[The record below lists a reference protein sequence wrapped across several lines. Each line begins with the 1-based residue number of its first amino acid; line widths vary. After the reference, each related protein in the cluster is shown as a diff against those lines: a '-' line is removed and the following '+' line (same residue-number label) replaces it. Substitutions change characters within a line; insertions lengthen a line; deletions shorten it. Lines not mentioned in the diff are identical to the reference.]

1 MADKD
6 LDKELEDLKKVSEEY
21 RRIIEQYIEA
31 NKAALGGEK
40 KAKEAALAFIKAYD
54 DSVKKVKKSSD
65 TLSGEMDAL
74 SKAYDDGLKTTEE
87 LNEELES
94 LRRQV
99 NKTTDQSKKDQ
110 LMAKKA
116 VLEEIS
122 LRNQSRESLKDSFG
136 QLAGVM
142 SVGVA
147 SAFKNIAVQALSS
160 GDGISTAGAAMSA
173 GVDLANKTVQ
183 VGANSMKDVGGMM
196 SQMGGKAK
204 YAGVG
209 LSLLGSAVGMAADGL
224 SELAKA
230 GIQFMIKETQKS
242 IETFRTMSQSGAMF
256 ADGAVGM
263 RMAATDAGMTLQDFS
278 KVTSQNKEIFAKM
291 GMGVTGGTQRL
302 SGAMKAGGTAMQEQ
316 LFALGYSM
324 EDQGNLVAQT
334 MAAMSDPTGKL
345 KASDEEVAARTKKY
359 AQDLALISALTGE
372 DIKAKQEKI
381 KSENLELAVQQKL
394 AKMDPKQRAEFEAMQ
409 ATMNDQ
415 QRRQLKEN
423 MVFGTVIS
431 ADLAIMEATSSNF
444 KEQGKA
450 FADSVKDGT
459 ASAEKG
465 MQIGAQYN
473 QKIAKDA
480 LAQESLAG
488 AATAGMG
495 GAAADAVKGFSN
507 QVANANKYTE
517 EGIAE
522 TKRVLEERKKQAS
535 TDEMVGVQK
544 AANKFELQLQ
554 KLADENL
561 KGFASALE
569 TTMTTIT
576 KSVNAAA
583 KALTGVDTP
592 SPFMA
597 GLMAVGT
604 ALLEFVP
611 ALLAAMKF
619 FGKGDGGGG
628 GVDLPDGKG
637 KPKGPGGAKKGVL
650 GKTADFVKG
659 IGSKAL
665 GLLPGAGTAA
675 EAASVGTTAASGTAA
690 TASSVL
696 GKGAGMALKAAKFL
710 GPAAMVASA
719 GYDAF
724 QGYQNA
730 GENFNLKP
738 GQQATAGQKASSAA
752 GGALSGLTF
761 GLLDAKT
768 ASQGVHSAGTAVSDF
783 FGKAAGGAGSLIK
796 GGMGLAGGAADFLS
810 SKISGM
816 GTGYTASSGGLPKE
830 FVEMQK
836 ASQEK
841 LNSSIAQL
849 GSQMKD
855 SNKYGPEMVEVLRA
869 QIAKQD
875 ELLTVMQENLDINQR
890 LLTQAQG

>member
-6 LDKELEDLKKVSEEY
+6 LEQELDEFKKVSEEY

-31 NKAALGGEK
+31 NKTALGGEK
-40 KAKEAALAFIKAYD
+40 KAKESALAFVKAYD
-54 DSVKKVKKSSD
+54 DSVKKVKKSAES
-65 TLSGEMDAL
+65 LSGEMDAL
-74 SKAYDDGLKTTEE
+74 TKAYDDGLKTTEE
-87 LNEELES
+87 LSEELES

-116 VLEEIS
+116 VLEEIN

-147 SAFKNIAVQALSS
+147 SAFKNIAVTALSS
-160 GDGISTAGAAMSA
+160 GDGIATAGAAMTA
-173 GVDLANKTVQ
+173 GIDLANKTVQ

-196 SQMGGKAK
+196 SQMGGRAK
-204 YAGVG
+204 IAGVG
-209 LSLLGSAVGMAADGL
+209 LTVLGSVVGGVADGM

-242 IETFRTMSQSGAMF
+242 IETFRTMSQSGALF

-263 RMAATDAGMTLQDFS
+263 RLAAKDAGMTLQDFS
-278 KVTSQNKEIFAKM
+278 KVTAQNKELFAKM
-291 GMGVTGGTQRL
+291 GMGVTGGTQRMA
-302 SGAMKAGGTAMQEQ
+302 GAMKAGGETMQKE

-324 EDQGNLVAQT
+324 EDQGNLIAQT
-334 MAAMSDPTGKL
+334 MSAMADPSGRL
-345 KASDEEVAARTKKY
+345 KASNEQVAERAKKY
-359 AQDLALISALTGE
+359 AADLALISSLTGE

-381 KSENLELAVQQKL
+381 KQENLELAVQQKL
-394 AKMDPKQRAEFEAMQ
+394 AKMTPEDRAKFKAMQ
-409 ATMNDQ
+409 ESMTDV
-415 QRRQLKEN
+415 QRRQLKER
-423 MVFGTVIS
+423 MVYGSTVS
-431 ADLAIMEATSSNF
+431 ADLAIMEATSSAF
-444 KEQGKA
+444 KQSGDA
-450 FADSVKDGT
+450 FASSVNDGT
-459 ASAEKG
+459 MSARKGLEIRAEYDQKAADQFGEQVAIGQAAMLDASGAAGQSAKGMSQVIAEGGKVTREGIDAAEK
-465 MQIGAQYN
+465 
-473 QKIAKDA
+473 A
-480 LAQESLAG
+480 L
-488 AATAGMG
+488 
-495 GAAADAVKGFSN
+495 K
-507 QVANANKYTE
+507 
-517 EGIAE
+517 
-522 TKRVLEERKKQAS
+522 ERQKQAP
-535 TDEMVGVQK
+535 TDPMVGVQK
-544 AANKFELQLQ
+544 AANDFAKELEDLGTKNLGKF
-554 KLADENL
+554 ADTL
-561 KGFASALE
+561 K

-576 KSVNAAA
+576 DSVTAAN
-583 KALTGVDTP
+583 KALTGVSAP

-597 GLMAVGT
+597 TLMTLGT
-604 ALLEFVP
+604 TLLEFVP
-611 ALLAAMKF
+611 ALLMAMKF

-628 GVDLPDGKG
+628 LDMPDADGKG
-637 KPKGPGGAKKGVL
+637 KPKGKGPGGAKKGVL
-650 GKTADFVKG
+650 GKSADFVKG

-665 GLLPGAGTAA
+665 GLLPGAGT
-675 EAASVGTTAASGTAA
+675 VGTTAATGTAA

-730 GENFNLKP
+730 GENFDLKP
-738 GQQATAGQKASSAA
+738 GQKATAGQKASSAA
-752 GGALSGLTF
+752 GSALSGLTF

-783 FGKAAGGAGSLIK
+783 FGKAASGAGSLIK

-810 SKISGM
+810 SKVSGM

-841 LNSSIAQL
+841 LNTSIAQL
-849 GSQMKD
+849 GTQMKD

-875 ELLTVMQENLDINQR
+875 EVIAVMKESLDINQR

>member
-6 LDKELEDLKKVSEEY
+6 LEQELDEFKKVSEEY
-21 RRIIEQYIEA
+21 RRIIEQYIDA
-31 NKAALGGEK
+31 NKTALGGEK
-40 KAKEAALAFIKAYD
+40 KAKEAALAFVKAYD
-54 DSVKKVKKSSD
+54 DSNKRVKKSAE

-94 LRRQV
+94 LRNQV

-110 LMAKKA
+110 LLAKKA

-136 QLAGVM
+136 QLTGVM
-142 SVGVA
+142 TVGVA

-160 GDGISTAGAAMSA
+160 GDGIATAGAAMTA
-173 GVDLANKTVQ
+173 GIDIANKTVQ

-204 YAGVG
+204 LAGVG
-209 LSLLGSAVGMAADGL
+209 LTVLGSVVGGVADGL

-242 IETFRTMSQSGAMF
+242 IETFRSMSQSGAMF

-263 RMAATDAGMTLQDFS
+263 RLAAKDAGMTLQDFS
-278 KVTSQNKEIFAKM
+278 KVTAQNKELFAKM
-291 GMGVTGGTQRL
+291 GMGVTGGTQRMA
-302 SGAMKAGGTAMQEQ
+302 GAMKAGGEQMQNQ

-324 EDQGNLVAQT
+324 EDQGNLVAET
-334 MAAMSDPTGKL
+334 MSAMSDPTGKL
-345 KASDEEVAARTKKY
+345 KASNEEVAARTKKY
-359 AQDLALISALTGE
+359 AQDLAMISALTGE
-372 DIKAKQEKI
+372 DMKAKQEKI
-381 KSENLELAVQQKL
+381 KAENLELAVAQKL
-394 AKMDPKQRAEFEAMQ
+394 AKMDPKQKAEFEAMQ
-409 ATMNDQ
+409 KTMNDT

-431 ADLAIMEATSSNF
+431 ADLAIMEATSSGF
-444 KEQGKA
+444 AAQGKE
-450 FADSVKDGT
+450 FYQSFKDGT

-465 MQIGAQYN
+465 MQIRSKYDSE
-473 QKIAKDA
+473 IAKDA
-480 LAQESLAG
+480 LGNEALAAAGLAG
-488 AATAGMG
+488 VG
-495 GAAADAVKGFSN
+495 GAAGEAVKAFGTL
-507 QVANANKYTE
+507 VAEGNKFTE

-522 TKRVLEERKKQAS
+522 TKRILEERKSQAA
-535 TDEMVGVQK
+535 TDPMVGVQK
-544 AANKFELQLQ
+544 AAN
-554 KLADENL
+554 D
-561 KGFASALE
+561 FATALE
-569 TTMTTIT
+569 TLASENIGGFAASLKTTMASIT
-576 KSVNAAA
+576 SAVADAN
-583 KALTGVDTP
+583 KALKGTEMP
-592 SPFMA
+592 SPWIA
-597 GLMAVGT
+597 GLMTLGT
-604 ALLEFVP
+604 TLLQFLP
-611 ALLAAMKF
+611 ALIMAMK
-619 FGKGDGGGG
+619 GGGG
-628 GVDLPDGKG
+628 GGPELPDVDGKG
-637 KPKGPGGAKKGVL
+637 KPKGPGGPKKGVL
-650 GKTADFVKG
+650 GKTVDFAKG
-659 IGSKAL
+659 IGSKVL
-665 GLLPGAGTAA
+665 GVLPGMGTAA
-675 EAASVGTTAASGTAA
+675 EAASVGTTAASSTAA
-690 TASSVL
+690 TATSVL

-761 GLLDAKT
+761 GLLDPKT

-783 FGKAAGGAGSLIK
+783 FGKAASGAGSLIK

-810 SKISGM
+810 SKVSGM
-816 GTGYTASSGGLPKE
+816 STGYTPSGGGLPKE

-841 LNSSIAQL
+841 LNASIAQL

-855 SNKYGPEMVEVLRA
+855 SNKYSPEMVEVLRS

-875 ELLTVMQENLDINQR
+875 EILAVMKENLDINQR

>member
-6 LDKELEDLKKVSEEY
+6 LEQELDEFKKVSEEY

-31 NKAALGGEK
+31 NKTALGGEK
-40 KAKEAALAFIKAYD
+40 KAKESALAFVKAYD
-54 DSVKKVKKSSD
+54 DSVKKVKKSAES
-65 TLSGEMDAL
+65 LSGEMDAL
-74 SKAYDDGLKTTEE
+74 TKAYDDGLKTTEE
-87 LNEELES
+87 LSEELES

-116 VLEEIS
+116 VLEEIN

-147 SAFKNIAVQALSS
+147 SAFKNIAVTALSS
-160 GDGISTAGAAMSA
+160 GDGIATAGAAMSA

-256 ADGAVGM
+256 ADGAMGM

-291 GMGVTGGTQRL
+291 GGGVSGGIQRM
-302 SGAMKAGGTAMQEQ
+302 SGAMKAGGESMQNE

-324 EDQGNLVAQT
+324 EDQGNLIAQT
-334 MAAMSDPTGKL
+334 MSAMADPSGRL
-345 KASDEEVAARTKKY
+345 KASNEEVAARAKKY
-359 AQDLALISALTGE
+359 AADLALISSLTGE

-381 KSENLELAVQQKL
+381 KQENLELAIQQKL
-394 AKMDPKQRAEFEAMQ
+394 AKMTPEDRAKFKAMQ
-409 ATMNDQ
+409 ESMTDV
-415 QRRQLKEN
+415 QRRQLKER
-423 MVFGTVIS
+423 MVYGTTVS
-431 ADLAIMEATSSNF
+431 ADLAIMEATSSAF
-444 KEQGKA
+444 KQSGDA
-450 FADSVKDGT
+450 FAGSVQDGT
-459 ASAEKG
+459 MSARKGLEIRAQYDQKAADQFGEQSELAMGAMHDASSAAGQAAKG
-465 MQIGAQYN
+465 MSQAM
-473 QKIAKDA
+473 A
-480 LAQESLAG
+480 E
-488 AATAGMG
+488 G
-495 GAAADAVKGFSN
+495 GKVTK
-507 QVANANKYTE
+507 
-517 EGIAE
+517 EGIDAAE
-522 TKRVLEERKKQAS
+522 EALKGRKDQAS
-535 TDEMVGVQK
+535 TDPMVGVQK
-544 AANKFELQLQ
+544 AANKFELGLQ
-554 KLADENL
+554 KLADDNL
-561 KGFASALE
+561 TGFAGALDK
-569 TTMTTIT
+569 TMTTIT
-576 KSVNAAA
+576 KSVDDAA
-583 KALTGVDTP
+583 KALKGTEMP
-592 SPFMA
+592 SPWIA
-597 GLMAVGT
+597 GLMTLGT
-604 ALLEFVP
+604 TLLEFVP

-628 GVDLPDGKG
+628 LDMPDADGKG
-637 KPKGPGGAKKGVL
+637 KPKGKGPGGAKKGVL

-665 GLLPGAGTAA
+665 GLLPGAGT
-675 EAASVGTTAASGTAA
+675 VGTTAATSTAA

-752 GGALSGLTF
+752 GSALSGLTF

-783 FGKAAGGAGSLIK
+783 FGKAASGAGSLIK

-810 SKISGM
+810 SKVSGM

-836 ASQEK
+836 ASQDK

-849 GSQMKD
+849 GTQMKD

-875 ELLTVMQENLDINQR
+875 EVIAVMKESLDINQR

>member
-21 RRIIEQYIEA
+21 RRMIEQYIEA
-31 NKAALGGEK
+31 NKALLGGEK
-40 KAKEAALAFIKAYD
+40 KAKEGALAFVKAYD
-54 DSVKKVKKSSD
+54 DSTKKVKKSAE

-74 SKAYDDGLKTTEE
+74 TKAYDDGLKTTEE

-147 SAFKNIAVQALSS
+147 SAFKNIAVTALSS
-160 GDGISTAGAAMSA
+160 GDGIATAGAAMSA

-204 YAGVG
+204 IAGVG
-209 LSLLGSAVGMAADGL
+209 LTVLGSVVGGVADGL
-224 SELAKA
+224 SDLAKA

-263 RMAATDAGMTLQDFS
+263 RLAATDAGMTLKDFS
-278 KVTSQNKEIFAKM
+278 KVTTQNKEIFAKM
-291 GMGVTGGTQRL
+291 GMGVSGGTQRL
-302 SGAMKAGGTAMQEQ
+302 AGAMKAGGEQMQNE

-324 EDQGNLVAQT
+324 EDQGNLMAQT

-345 KASDEEVAARTKKY
+345 KASNEEVAQRAKKY
-359 AQDLALISALTGE
+359 AQDLAMLSALTGE
-372 DIKAKQEKI
+372 DMKAKQEKI
-381 KSENLELAVQQKL
+381 KAENLELAVAQKL
-394 AKMDPKQRAEFEAMQ
+394 AKMDPKQKAEFEAMQ
-409 ATMNDQ
+409 QTLNET
-415 QRRQLKEN
+415 QRRQLKER
-423 MVFGTVIS
+423 MVYGTVIS
-431 ADLAIMEATSSNF
+431 ADLAVMEATSSNL
-444 KEQGKA
+444 KQQGDEVYQA
-450 FADSVKDGT
+450 YKDGT

-465 MQIGAQYN
+465 MQLRSKYDE
-473 QKIAKDA
+473 KIAKDA
-480 LAQESLAG
+480 LGNESLA
-488 AATAGMG
+488 AAGMAGVG
-495 GAAADAVKGFSN
+495 GPAGEAVKAFGTLVSEG
-507 QVANANKYTE
+507 NKFTE
-517 EGIAE
+517 EGIKE
-522 TKRVLEERKKQAS
+522 TKRILEERKSQAS
-535 TDEMVGVQK
+535 TDPMVGVQK
-544 AANKFELQLQ
+544 AANNFEKQLET
-554 KLADENL
+554 LASENL
-561 KGFASALE
+561 KGFGNALK
-569 TTMTTIT
+569 TTMNLIT
-576 KSVNAAA
+576 DSVTAAN
-583 KALTGVDTP
+583 KALKGTEMP
-592 SPFMA
+592 SPWIA
-597 GLMAVGT
+597 GLMTLGT
-604 ALLEFVP
+604 TLLQFLP
-611 ALLAAMKF
+611 ALLMAMK
-619 FGKGDGGGG
+619 GGGG
-628 GVDLPDGKG
+628 GGPDMPDVDGKG
-637 KPKGPGGAKKGVL
+637 KPKGKGPGGAKKGVL
-650 GKTADFVKG
+650 GKSADFVKG

-675 EAASVGTTAASGTAA
+675 EAASVGTTAATS
-690 TASSVL
+690 TASTATSVL

-752 GGALSGLTF
+752 GSALSGLTF

-768 ASQGVHSAGTAVSDF
+768 ASQGVHSAGSAVSDF

-810 SKISGM
+810 SKVSGM

-849 GSQMKD
+849 GTQMKD
-855 SNKYGPEMVEVLRA
+855 SNKYGPEMIQVLQS

-875 ELLTVMQENLDINQR
+875 EVIAVMKESLDINQR

>member
-31 NKAALGGEK
+31 NKTALGGEK
-40 KAKEAALAFIKAYD
+40 KAKEAALSFIKAYD
-54 DSVKKVKKSSD
+54 DSVKKVKKSSES
-65 TLSGEMDAL
+65 LSGEMDAL
-74 SKAYDDGLKTTEE
+74 KTAYNDGLKTTEE
-87 LNEELES
+87 LNAELES
-94 LRRQV
+94 LRSQV

-116 VLEEIS
+116 VLEEIN

-142 SVGVA
+142 TVGVA

-160 GDGISTAGAAMSA
+160 GDGISTAGAAMTA
-173 GVDLANKTVQ
+173 GIDLANKTVQ

-204 YAGVG
+204 IAGVG
-209 LSLLGSAVGMAADGL
+209 LTVLGSVVGGVADGM

-242 IETFRTMSQSGAMF
+242 IETFRTMSQSGALF

-263 RMAATDAGMTLQDFS
+263 RLAAKDAGMTLQDFS
-278 KVTSQNKEIFAKM
+278 KVTAQNKELFAKM
-291 GMGVTGGTQRL
+291 GMGVTGGTQRMA
-302 SGAMKAGGTAMQEQ
+302 GAMKAGGETMQKE

-324 EDQGNLVAQT
+324 EDQGNLMAQT
-334 MAAMSDPTGKL
+334 MQAMADPTGKL
-345 KASDEEVAARTKKY
+345 KASNEQVAATAKKY
-359 AQDLALISALTGE
+359 AQDLALLSALTGE
-372 DIKAKQEKI
+372 DMKAKQDKI
-381 KSENLELAVQQKL
+381 KQENMELAVQQKL
-394 AKMDPKQRAEFEAMQ
+394 AKMTPEDRQKFIAMQ
-409 ATMNDQ
+409 SSLDET
-415 QRRQLKEN
+415 QRRQLKER
-423 MVFGTVIS
+423 MVYGTVIS
-431 ADLAIMEATSSNF
+431 ADLAMMEATTGGM
-444 KEQGKA
+444 KEQGDA
-450 FADSVKDGT
+450 LFQATKDGT
-459 ASAEKG
+459 MSAEKG
-465 MQIGAQYN
+465 AAIRAQYD
-473 QKIAKDA
+473 QKIAQSALEQGAIGVAAMADA
-480 LAQESLAG
+480 NS
-488 AATAGMG
+488 
-495 GAAADAVKGFSN
+495 AAASMARGMSQKIAEG
-507 QVANANKYTE
+507 NKFTE
-517 EGIAE
+517 EGIKE
-522 TKRVLEERKKQAS
+522 TEKALKERMKQAP
-535 TDEMVGVQK
+535 TDPMVGVQK
-544 AANKFELQLQ
+544 AANDFAKQLEDLGTKNLGKF
-554 KLADENL
+554 A
-561 KGFASALE
+561 GALT

-576 KSVNAAA
+576 NAVNDAS
-583 KALTGVDTP
+583 KALTGVGAP

-597 GLMAVGT
+597 TLMTLGT
-604 ALLEFVP
+604 TLLEFVP
-611 ALLAAMKF
+611 ALLMAMKF

-628 GVDLPDGKG
+628 GLDMPDADGKG
-637 KPKGPGGAKKGVL
+637 KPKGKGPGGAKKGVL

-665 GLLPGAGTAA
+665 GLLPGAGT
-675 EAASVGTTAASGTAA
+675 VGTTAATGTAA

-783 FGKAAGGAGSLIK
+783 FGKAASGAGSLIK

-810 SKISGM
+810 SKVSGM

-836 ASQEK
+836 ASQDK

-849 GSQMKD
+849 GTQMKD

-875 ELLTVMQENLDINQR
+875 EVIAVMKESLDINQR

>member
-40 KAKEAALAFIKAYD
+40 KAKEAALSFIKSYD
-54 DSVKKVKKSSD
+54 ESNKKVKKSAES
-65 TLSGEMDAL
+65 LSGEMDAL
-74 SKAYDDGLKTTEE
+74 TKAYDDGLKTTEE

-99 NKTTDQSKKDQ
+99 NRTTDQSKKDQ

-147 SAFKNIAVQALSS
+147 SAFKNIAVTALSS
-160 GDGISTAGAAMSA
+160 GDGIATAGAAMTA

-263 RMAATDAGMTLQDFS
+263 RLAAKDAGMTLQDFS
-278 KVTSQNKEIFAKM
+278 KVTAQNKELFAKM
-291 GMGVTGGTQRL
+291 GMGVTGGTQRMA
-302 SGAMKAGGTAMQEQ
+302 GAMKAGGETMQKE

-324 EDQGNLVAQT
+324 EDQGNLMAQT
-334 MAAMSDPTGKL
+334 MQAMADPTGKL
-345 KASDEEVAARTKKY
+345 KASNEQVAATAKKY
-359 AQDLALISALTGE
+359 AQDLALLSALTGE
-372 DIKAKQEKI
+372 DMKAKQDKI
-381 KSENLELAVQQKL
+381 KQENMELAVQQKL
-394 AKMDPKQRAEFEAMQ
+394 AKMTPEDRQKFIAMQ
-409 ATMNDQ
+409 SSLDET
-415 QRRQLKEN
+415 QRRQLKER
-423 MVFGTVIS
+423 MVYGTVIS
-431 ADLAIMEATSSNF
+431 ADLAMMEATTSGM
-444 KEQGKA
+444 KEQGDA
-450 FADSVKDGT
+450 LFQATKDGT
-459 ASAEKG
+459 MSAEKG
-465 MQIGAQYN
+465 AAIRAQYD
-473 QKIAKDA
+473 QKIAQSALEQGAIGVAAMADA
-480 LAQESLAG
+480 NSA
-488 AATAGMG
+488 AATMAKGMSQKIAEG
-495 GAAADAVKGFSN
+495 
-507 QVANANKYTE
+507 NKFTE
-517 EGIAE
+517 EGIKE
-522 TKRVLEERKKQAS
+522 TEKALKERMKQAP
-535 TDEMVGVQK
+535 TDPMVGVQK
-544 AANKFELQLQ
+544 AANDFAKQLEDLGTKNLDKF
-554 KLADENL
+554 A
-561 KGFASALE
+561 GALT

-576 KSVNAAA
+576 DSVNAAS
-583 KALTGVDTP
+583 KALTGVSAP

-597 GLMAVGT
+597 TLMTLGT
-604 ALLEFVP
+604 TLLEFVP
-611 ALLAAMKF
+611 ALLMAMKF

-628 GVDLPDGKG
+628 GAELPDGKG
-637 KPKGPGGAKKGVL
+637 KPKGPGGPKKGIL
-650 GKTADFVKG
+650 GKSVDFVKG

-665 GLLPGAGTAA
+665 GLLPSAGT
-675 EAASVGTTAASGTAA
+675 VGTTAATGTAA

-768 ASQGVHSAGTAVSDF
+768 ASQGVHSAGAAVSDF
-783 FGKAAGGAGSLIK
+783 FGKAASGAGSLIK

-810 SKISGM
+810 SKVSGM
-816 GTGYTASSGGLPKE
+816 GTGYTAASGGLPKE

-841 LNSSIAQL
+841 LNLSIAQL
-849 GSQMKD
+849 GNQMKD
-855 SNKYGPEMVEVLRA
+855 SNKYGPEMIEVLRA

-875 ELLTVMQENLDINQR
+875 EMLTVMQESLDINQR

>member
-1 MADKD
+1 
-6 LDKELEDLKKVSEEY
+6 
-21 RRIIEQYIEA
+21 
-31 NKAALGGEK
+31 
-40 KAKEAALAFIKAYD
+40 
-54 DSVKKVKKSSD
+54 
-65 TLSGEMDAL
+65 
-74 SKAYDDGLKTTEE
+74 
-87 LNEELES
+87 
-94 LRRQV
+94 
-99 NKTTDQSKKDQ
+99 
-110 LMAKKA
+110 
-116 VLEEIS
+116 
-122 LRNQSRESLKDSFG
+122 
-136 QLAGVM
+136 
-142 SVGVA
+142 
-147 SAFKNIAVQALSS
+147 
-160 GDGISTAGAAMSA
+160 
-173 GVDLANKTVQ
+173 
-183 VGANSMKDVGGMM
+183 
-196 SQMGGKAK
+196 
-204 YAGVG
+204 
-209 LSLLGSAVGMAADGL
+209 
-224 SELAKA
+224 
-230 GIQFMIKETQKS
+230 
-242 IETFRTMSQSGAMF
+242 
-256 ADGAVGM
+256 
-263 RMAATDAGMTLQDFS
+263 
-278 KVTSQNKEIFAKM
+278 
-291 GMGVTGGTQRL
+291 
-302 SGAMKAGGTAMQEQ
+302 MKAGGTEMQNQ

-345 KASDEEVAARTKKY
+345 KASNEEVAARTKKY
-359 AQDLALISALTGE
+359 AQDLAMISALTGE
-372 DIKAKQEKI
+372 DMKAKQEKI
-381 KSENLELAVQQKL
+381 KAENLELAVAQKL
-394 AKMDPKQRAEFEAMQ
+394 AKMDPKQKAEFEAMQ
-409 ATMNDQ
+409 KTMNDT

-431 ADLAIMEATSSNF
+431 ADLAIMEASSAGF
-444 KEQGKA
+444 AAQGKE
-450 FADSVKDGT
+450 FYQSFKDGT

-465 MQIGAQYN
+465 MEIRSKFDGQ
-473 QKIAKDA
+473 IAKDA
-480 LAQESLAG
+480 LGNEALAAAGLAG
-488 AATAGMG
+488 VGGPAGE
-495 GAAADAVKGFSN
+495 AVKAFGN
-507 QVANANKYTE
+507 LVAEGNKFTE
-517 EGIAE
+517 EGIKE
-522 TKRVLEERKKQAS
+522 TKRILEERKNQAD
-535 TDEMVGVQK
+535 TDPMVGVQQ
-544 AANKFELQLQ
+544 AANKFELALQ
-554 KLADENL
+554 KLADDNL
-561 KGFASALE
+561 GGFAGALD

-576 KSVNAAA
+576 GAVNDAA
-583 KALTGVDTP
+583 KALKGIDAP

-597 GLMAVGT
+597 TLMTLGT
-604 ALLEFVP
+604 TLLEFVP
-611 ALLAAMKF
+611 ALLMAMKF

-628 GVDLPDGKG
+628 PDLPDGGGKD

-665 GLLPGAGTAA
+665 GLIPG
-675 EAASVGTTAASGTAA
+675 AASVGTTAASGTAA

>member
-6 LDKELEDLKKVSEEY
+6 LDKELDEFKKVSEEY

-40 KAKEAALAFIKAYD
+40 KAKESALAFVKSYD
-54 DSVKKVKKSSD
+54 DSVKKVKKSAES
-65 TLSGEMDAL
+65 LSGEMDAL
-74 SKAYDDGLKTTEE
+74 AKAYDDGLKTTEE

-94 LRRQV
+94 LRRQI
-99 NKTTDQSKKDQ
+99 NKTTDQNKKDQ

-122 LRNQSRESLKDSFG
+122 LRDQSRESLKDSFG

-142 SVGVA
+142 TVGVA

-160 GDGISTAGAAMSA
+160 GDGIATAGAAMTA
-173 GVDLANKTVQ
+173 GIDLANKTVQ

-204 YAGVG
+204 IAGVG
-209 LSLLGSAVGMAADGL
+209 LTILGSVVGGVADGM
-224 SELAKA
+224 SELAKT

-242 IETFRTMSQSGAMF
+242 IETFRNMSQSGALF

-263 RMAATDAGMTLQDFS
+263 RLAAKDAGMTLQDFS
-278 KVTSQNKEIFAKM
+278 KVTAQNKEIFAKM
-291 GMGVTGGTQRL
+291 GMGVSGGTQRL
-302 SGAMKAGGTAMQEQ
+302 AGAMKAGGTEMQEQ

-334 MAAMSDPTGKL
+334 MSAMADPSGRL
-345 KASDEEVAARTKKY
+345 KASNEEVAARAKKY
-359 AQDLALISALTGE
+359 AGDLALISSLTGE

-381 KSENLELAVQQKL
+381 KQENLELAIQQKL
-394 AKMDPKQRAEFEAMQ
+394 AKMTPEDRAKFKAMQ
-409 ATMNDQ
+409 ESMTDV
-415 QRRQLKEN
+415 QRRQLKER
-423 MVFGTVIS
+423 MVYGSTVS
-431 ADLAIMEATSSNF
+431 ADLAIMEATSSAF
-444 KEQGKA
+444 KQSGDA
-450 FADSVKDGT
+450 FASSVNDGT
-459 ASAEKG
+459 MSARKGLEIRAEYDQKAADQFGEQVAIGQAAMMDASSAAGQAAKG
-465 MQIGAQYN
+465 MSQ
-473 QKIAKDA
+473 
-480 LAQESLAG
+480 
-488 AATAGMG
+488 
-495 GAAADAVKGFSN
+495 
-507 QVANANKYTE
+507 
-517 EGIAE
+517 GIAE
-522 TKRVLEERKKQAS
+522 GGKVTREGIDAAEKALKDRAKQAP
-535 TDEMVGVQK
+535 TDPMVGVQK
-544 AANKFELQLQ
+544 AANDFQI
-554 KLADENL
+554 
-561 KGFASALE
+561 ALE
-569 TTMTTIT
+569 DLGTKNLDKFGGALNTTMTTIT
-576 KSVNAAA
+576 GAVNDAA
-583 KALTGVDTP
+583 KALKGIDAP

-597 GLMAVGT
+597 TLMTLGT
-604 ALLEFVP
+604 TLLEFVP
-611 ALLAAMKF
+611 ALLMAMKF
-619 FGKGDGGGG
+619 FGKGDGKGGP
-628 GVDLPDGKG
+628 DLPDGPDGKG
-637 KPKGPGGAKKGVL
+637 KPKGPSGKKGVL

-665 GLLPGAGTAA
+665 GLIPGAAT
-675 EAASVGTTAASGTAA
+675 VGTTAAAGTAA
-690 TASSVL
+690 TATSVL

-768 ASQGVHSAGTAVSDF
+768 ASQGVHSAGSAVSDF
-783 FGKAAGGAGSLIK
+783 FGKAASGAGSLIK

-810 SKISGM
+810 SKVSGM

-836 ASQEK
+836 ASQKE
-841 LNSSIAQL
+841 LNTSIAQL
-849 GSQMKD
+849 GTQMKD
-855 SNKYGPEMVEVLRA
+855 SNKYGPEMIAVLRS

-875 ELLTVMQENLDINQR
+875 EVLLVMKENLDINQR
-890 LLTQAQG
+890 LLTQAQS